1 MTKVYISVDM
11 EGVACATH
19 RDHVKMEGSAYAAA
33 QKWMTAEVNAAI
45 DGAIEAGAD
54 EFVVADG
61 HGLMRNILPDELH
74 EDALLVLGTP
84 RPLLQMEGIDEG
96 CDVAFF
102 IGYHARAGNA
112 TGVMAHTHVGKIVYE
127 LYLNGEPVT
136 EAAFNAAVAGHFGV
150 PVGLVAGD
158 DALIDEVAQTHPWTE
173 RVITKWAIGPNAARN
188 LTPVASQKKI
198 RAAAK
203 LAVERV
209 ADMAI
214 VKLAP
219 PIEFRAHFLKALQ
232 AQLVADIPGV
242 ERVDSRSVRFVG
254 NDMVEITKIWRLM
267 INAGLSGFAV

>member
-1 MTKVYISVDM
+1 MKVYISVDM
-11 EGVACATH
+11 EGIACATH
-19 RDHVKMEGSAYAAA
+19 SDHVKMEGPAYVAA

-45 DGAIEAGAD
+45 EGASEAGAD

-61 HGLMRNILPDELH
+61 HGLMRNLLPDELH

-84 RPLLQMEGIDEG
+84 RPLLQMEGVDES
-96 CDVAFF
+96 CDIAFF

-127 LYLNGEPVT
+127 LYLNDEPVT
-136 EAAFNAAVAGHFGV
+136 EAAFNGAVAGHFGV

-158 DALIDEVAQTHPWTE
+158 DALLDEVAGTHPWAE
-173 RVITKWAIGPNAARN
+173 RVITKWAIGPTAARN

-198 RAAAK
+198 RSAAK
-203 LAVERV
+203 RAVERV
-209 ADMAI
+209 SEMQT
-214 VKLAP
+214 VKLEA

-232 AQLVADIPGV
+232 AQLVSDIPGV
-242 ERVDSRSVRFVG
+242 ERFDARSVRYIG
-254 NDMVEITKIWRLM
+254 SDMVEITKIWRLM